1 MILFAEPTSDE
12 LRQAVSFSAAV
23 LQERDHEEDREKSEA
38 GLSVLPPI
46 PSLGFFT
53 NPTL

>member
-12 LRQAVSFSAAV
+12 LRQAVAFSAAV
-23 LQERDHEEDREKSEA
+23 LQEGDHEEDREKSEA
-38 GLSVLPPI
+38 GLPVLPPI
-46 PSLGFFT
+46 PSLGFLT